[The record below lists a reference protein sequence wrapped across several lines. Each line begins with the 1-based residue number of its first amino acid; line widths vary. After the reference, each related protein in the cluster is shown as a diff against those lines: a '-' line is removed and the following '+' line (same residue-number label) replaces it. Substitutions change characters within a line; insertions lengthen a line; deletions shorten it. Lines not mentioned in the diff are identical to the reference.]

1 MPFVTTLEFASGD
14 RQLLDDVVDGLKTRA
29 ERKGVELKG
38 PHPQPPTDT
47 SVPQS
52 AVLSVD
58 GSRFED
64 WRYTVYERTVEI
76 VGHDEFA
83 RDVAGDDYPS
93 RIHVEAEIE
102 QRSQL
107 GQGNS

>member
-14 RQLLDDVVDGLKTRA
+14 RRLLDDVVDDVKARA

-38 PHPQPPTDT
+38 PSPESPDDL

-52 AVLSVD
+52 TRLSAD
-58 GSRFED
+58 GGTFEP
-64 WRYTVYERTVEI
+64 WHYTVYERTVTV

-83 RDVAGDDYPS
+83 RAVAGDDYPD
-93 RIHVEAEIE
+93 RIHVEAEVE
-102 QRSQL
+102 QQHHP
-107 GQGNS
+107 GQGGS

>member
-14 RQLLDDVVDGLKTRA
+14 RQLLDDVVDRLKARA

-38 PHPQPPTDT
+38 PHPQPPVDE

-52 AVLSVD
+52 ATLSVD
-58 GSRFED
+58 GPSFED

-76 VGHDEFA
+76 VGYDEFA
-83 RDVAGDDYPS
+83 RDVAGDDYPP

-102 QRSQL
+102 QRTQT
-107 GQGNS
+107 GQGN